1 MHGSKNVALLEL
13 AAQQLD
19 EIVDEIAF
27 VGGATVALLMTDAAA
42 PDVRPTIDVD
52 VIVEIG
58 KQGDYYKLADRL
70 RKKGFNE
77 DVSDGAPLC
86 RFRGHGLV
94 LDVMPTDPDILGFS
108 NRWYPYALRDAQL
121 VLLPSGRSISVIP
134 AVHFIAT
141 KLEAFAGR
149 GNGDFFSHDLE
160 DIIAVVDGRPELASE
175 LDAVDSDMAAY
186 VRESIRNLLSDEDFI
201 DALPGF
207 LPGDAA
213 SQQRLPALRMR
224 LMALAG

>member
-1 MHGSKNVALLEL
+1 MHGRANVALLEL

-19 EIVDEIAF
+19 EIVNEIAF

-149 GNGDFFSHDLE
+149 GNGDFFQ
-160 DIIAVVDGRPELASE
+160 P
-175 LDAVDSDMAAY
+175 
-186 VRESIRNLLSDEDFI
+186 
-201 DALPGF
+201 
-207 LPGDAA
+207 
-213 SQQRLPALRMR
+213 
-224 LMALAG
+224 